1 MPLLVKI
8 EVLTNGE
15 IIFYWS
21 RKMQALQLVMSVK
34 TKKLKFLQ

>member
-21 RKMQALQLVMSVK
+21 LKMQALQLVMSVK